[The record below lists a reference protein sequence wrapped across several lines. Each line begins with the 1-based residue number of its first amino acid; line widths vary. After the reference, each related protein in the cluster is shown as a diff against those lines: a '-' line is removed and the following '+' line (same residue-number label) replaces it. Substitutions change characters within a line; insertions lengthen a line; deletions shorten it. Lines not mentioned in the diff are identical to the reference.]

1 MRSHNRIVCCFTPG
15 RTLRNEDQEPLFC
28 GATPAPSSLD
38 DEGMLLLNERALRS
52 CLCR

>member
-1 MRSHNRIVCCFTPG
+1 MLHVGREV

-38 DEGMLLLNERALRS
+38 DEDMLMLNEAALGVERVGEKK
-52 CLCR
+52 